1 MIITVTGKPY
11 SGKSVTIDYME
22 KEYGFD
28 VVHVGELYR
37 KYGMQKNMDVLELNK
52 SGDYNAD
59 YYVDNAQIEIA
70 KKRQYDEII
79 FDGRM
84 SWHLLPE
91 SFKIFLDVCED
102 VQAKR
107 LLGSK
112 RASEN
117 TNVSFEE
124 AKILANERW
133 NVENERYQKLYNCD
147 NLNLSN
153 YDYVLDTSKTL
164 IEDNAKNIFEHYREH
179 KQDVLNKQ
187 LDEADKIYEKICEK
201 IDKYKPQEAKLSF

>member
-37 KYGMQKNMDVLELNK
+37 QYGMQKNMDVLQLNK

-70 KKRQYDEII
+70 KQRKDDEII

-91 SFKIFLDVCED
+91 SFKVFLDVCED
-102 VQAKR
+102 IQAKR

-124 AKILANERW
+124 AKVLANERW
-133 NVENERYQKLYNCD
+133 NVENERYRKLYNCD

-153 YDYVLDTSKTL
+153 YDYVLDTSDSV
-164 IEDNAKNIFEHYREH
+164 IEDNAQSILDHYRGY
-179 KQDVLNKQ
+179 KQDALNKQ
-187 LDEADKIYEKICEK
+187 LDEADQIYEIICDQ
-201 IDKYKPQEAKLSF
+201 IDKSKPKEAKRGF